1 MGVTTKLEVNAVLFC
16 LFQMIRLVVEKNEK
30 LIRRFP
36 MMQVRNKA
44 LLSCLFHNHRQGFAL
59 DIRAVIPADDAQI
72 AYLCHT
78 ILQQRNACFTIKS
91 PCLWLV
97 AVILIVAKTSIDRGF
112 QSMKLLNYV
121 LFHQRADAVVYDV
134 SSYQYEF
141 GLLSIDHVHPF
152 LEVRTAVVITEMKI
166 AKEYYLSTLLI

>member
-1 MGVTTKLEVNAVLFC
+1 MGMTTKLEVNAVLFC
-16 LFQMIRLVVEKNEK
+16 LFQMVRLVVEKNEK
-30 LIRRFP
+30 LIRMFS
-36 MMQVRNKA
+36 MMQVRNEA

-59 DIRAVIPADDAQI
+59 HIRAVVPADDAQI
-72 AYLCHT
+72 AYLCHA

-97 AVILIVAKTSIDRGF
+97 AVILMVAKTSIDRGF
-112 QSMKLLNYV
+112 QSMKLFSYV
-121 LFHQRADAVVYDV
+121 LLHQRTDAVVYDV
-134 SSYQYEF
+134 SSYQYEVR
-141 GLLSIDHVHPF
+141 LLSIDHVHPF